1 METLD
6 KGKSTLCWD
15 AQIKIDLVHDTIDL
29 ISILFLGLNIVCL
42 FVCLHNSS
50 YDVYGTN
57 EFKAK

>member
-1 METLD
+1 LYT
-6 KGKSTLCWD
+6 TF
-15 AQIKIDLVHDTIDL
+15 DL
-29 ISILFLGLNIVCL
+29 ISIFFDLNTVRL